1 MVSLTQFS
9 DQISNRYSSS
19 LVDKMVIQTHRI
31 TQNATQFFFSLLNES
46 FRVNYMEKIIQNQEP

>member
-31 TQNATQFFFSLLNES
+31 TENATQFFFSLLNES